1 MGDGRGH
8 ASKSKASSSWFVLSA
23 SALGKQ
29 AVEGRDGFT
38 IAAAPNMLVRP
49 TGAKKDEAPESRDLH
64 AICWEYIG
72 ATATDK

>member
-8 ASKSKASSSWFVLSA
+8 TSKSKAWFVLSA
-23 SALGKQ
+23 SALGKR

-38 IAAAPNMLVRP
+38 IAAAPNMMFVP
-49 TGAKKDEAPESRDLH
+49 TGSKENEAVESNNVQ

-72 ATATDK
+72 ATATE